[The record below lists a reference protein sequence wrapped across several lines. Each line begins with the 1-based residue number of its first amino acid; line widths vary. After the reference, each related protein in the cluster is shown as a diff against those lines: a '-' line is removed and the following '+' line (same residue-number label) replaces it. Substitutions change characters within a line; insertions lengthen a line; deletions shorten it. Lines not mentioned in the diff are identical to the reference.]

1 MLEYILYRALR
12 LVDFNFVSFNR
23 CFGWGA
29 CFERAKVRVRRAYT
43 RLNSRLITPGA
54 FAACV
59 IYICI
64 SALVFAPRADGQHIS
79 RYAGPRSE
87 CILMRIILGLKFRN
101 LHIIESV
108 KIGLLRP
115 RAESHAQK

>member
-23 CFGWGA
+23 CLGWGA

-59 IYICI
+59 IYMYK
-64 SALVFAPRADGQHIS
+64 RA
-79 RYAGPRSE
+79 RFCAARRRTAY
-87 CILMRIILGLKFRN
+87 K
-101 LHIIESV
+101 
-108 KIGLLRP
+108 
-115 RAESHAQK
+115 